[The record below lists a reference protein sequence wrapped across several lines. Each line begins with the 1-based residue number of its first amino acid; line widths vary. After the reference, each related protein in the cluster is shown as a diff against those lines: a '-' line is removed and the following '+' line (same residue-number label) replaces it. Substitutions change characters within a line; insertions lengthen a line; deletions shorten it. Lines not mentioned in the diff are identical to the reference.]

1 MARKTI
7 ATVGSTSKN
16 LKINNKT
23 KKNSTKQVDIAPDE
37 ISYTRMEEEKKGK
50 GFQLNLILI
59 QLLKLQQDLARTS
72 KKVLQLCS
80 LQIPIKPS
88 RHVISI
94 QIGKQVIIMFHGIQI

>member
-37 ISYTRMEEEKKGK
+37 INYTRMEEGKKK
-50 GFQLNLILI
+50 RERAFN
-59 QLLKLQQDLARTS
+59 
-72 KKVLQLCS
+72 
-80 LQIPIKPS
+80 
-88 RHVISI
+88 
-94 QIGKQVIIMFHGIQI
+94 